1 MKDLKLGIIGTNF
14 VSDWLCDAVKET
26 DGISSSA
33 VYSRTHEK
41 GSEFAA
47 KHGIGCVY
55 TDMDEFLCSDIDAVY
70 IASPNKFHY
79 EYAMKALNAGK
90 HRNAD
95 EGRVYVSHKIS
106 RRKGS
111 CGS

>member
-1 MKDLKLGIIGTNF
+1 MEDLKLGIIGTNF

-26 DGISSSA
+26 DGIENSA

-70 IASPNKFHY
+70 IAAPNKFHY
-79 EYAMKALNAGK
+79 GYAMKAVNAGK
-90 HRNAD
+90 HVLL
-95 EGRVYVSHKIS
+95 EKPCVSP
-106 RRKGS
+106 RCCPAAWLYG
-111 CGS
+111 

>member
-55 TDMDEFLCSDIDAVY
+55 TDMDEFLAPILTRCTLLLRTS
-70 IASPNKFHY
+70 ST
-79 EYAMKALNAGK
+79 M
-90 HRNAD
+90 
-95 EGRVYVSHKIS
+95 STQ
-106 RRKGS
+106 
-111 CGS
+111 

>member
-47 KHGIGCVY
+47 KHRLRLYGY
-55 TDMDEFLCSDIDAVY
+55 
-70 IASPNKFHY
+70 
-79 EYAMKALNAGK
+79 
-90 HRNAD
+90 
-95 EGRVYVSHKIS
+95 GRVPLLRY
-106 RRKGS
+106 
-111 CGS
+111 